1 MNDDPTRRSREA
13 LNRLVAAAG
22 LPSVTSVRP
31 INGDGDG
38 LDNHLV
44 KAELTD
50 GRAVVLRQSRVESAS
65 PESRIG
71 FLRANGVTT
80 PELYAAD
87 GEGAS
92 LWEFVPGRTLAEAVE
107 ADAATDTV
115 WRRTGEALAEVHGVV
130 FPAPLQ
136 GPIEVDALT
145 LRPVDP
151 VEELHASLHESA
163 VWVEREH
170 PHLLEALRRVE
181 DFVAERAAEIRAER
195 PTVTHG
201 DINLLNI
208 VVTDDEAV
216 RLIDWDFPTV
226 RYPLAELA
234 AFDEHAYLH
243 GLEGLPHAFF
253 EGYGRAVPEDLLLA
267 YRVVGCL
274 GWLSSD
280 DWREWD
286 ETPDLPGPART
297 RLRAWHE
304 RLLAW
309 ADRLPDLV
317 KALG

>member
-1 MNDDPTRRSREA
+1 MNDDPPRRSREA

-50 GRAVVLRQSRVESAS
+50 GRAVVLRRSRVESAS

-87 GEGAS
+87 GEGVAKS
-92 LWEFVPGRTLAEAVE
+92 TEAVRE
-107 ADAATDTV
+107 AYRAQVETGTATDTV

-136 GPIEVDALT
+136 GPIDVAALT

-151 VEELHASLHESA
+151 VEELHTALHESA
-163 VWVEREH
+163 AWGEREH
-170 PHLLEALRRVE
+170 ADGLEALRRVE
-181 DFVAERAAEIRAER
+181 AYRPDLAAEIRAER

-243 GLEGLPHAFF
+243 GLEGLPRAFF
-253 EGYGRAVPEDLLLA
+253 EGYGRAVPADLLLA

-286 ETPDLPGPART
+286 ETPDLPGPARA

-309 ADRLPDLV
+309 ADRLPDLG